1 MQKQGGHRS
10 LSRNRGRA
18 HHIVGLKLILEENRR
33 YLLELKHII
42 VHYGGVAAIRG
53 ISLEV
58 AEGSI
63 VTLIGAN
70 GAGKSTT
77 LRTISALKYPSSGQ
91 IWFRGE
97 RIDGLSPQNIV
108 KRRIAHAPEGK
119 RLFPL
124 MSVLD
129 NLYMGAFLRKD
140 RAGIKRDLDQ
150 IWQYFP
156 ILKDRQNQYAG
167 SLSGGEQQM
176 LTIARALM
184 SNPSLLLL
192 DEPSLGLAPLFMA
205 KVARIIEDINKTGIT
220 IILIEQNAN
229 LALRLAHKAYVME
242 RGKVVLKGTGQE
254 LIGNKHVREAY
265 LGVK

>member
-1 MQKQGGHRS
+1 LNLFSKGTG
-10 LSRNRGRA
+10 
-18 HHIVGLKLILEENRR
+18 ED
-33 YLLELKHII
+33 LLELKDIT
-42 VHYGGVAAIRG
+42 VHYGGVAAIKG
-53 ISLEV
+53 VSLDVE
-58 AEGSI
+58 EGSI
-63 VTLIGAN
+63 ATLIGAN

-77 LRTISALKYPSSGQ
+77 LRAISGLEHPSSGQ
-91 IWFRGE
+91 IWFRGK

-119 RLFPL
+119 RLFRL

-140 RAGIKRDLDQ
+140 RAAIRRNLEQ

-156 ILKDRQNQYAG
+156 ILKDRQKQVAG

-184 SNPSLLLL
+184 SDPSLLLL
-192 DEPSLGLAPLFMA
+192 DEPSLGLAPFFMA
-205 KVARIIEDINKTGIT
+205 KVARIIEDVNRAEIT

-242 RGKVVLKGTGQE
+242 RGEVVLEGTGQE
-254 LIGNKHVREAY
+254 LKGNKHVREAY

>member
-1 MQKQGGHRS
+1 LNLFSKGTG
-10 LSRNRGRA
+10 
-18 HHIVGLKLILEENRR
+18 ED
-33 YLLELKHII
+33 LLELKDIT

-53 ISLEV
+53 VSLDVE
-58 AEGSI
+58 EGSI
-63 VTLIGAN
+63 ATLIGAN

-77 LRTISALKYPSSGQ
+77 LRAISGLEHPSSGQ
-91 IWFRGE
+91 IWFRGK

-119 RLFPL
+119 RLFRL

-140 RAGIKRDLDQ
+140 RAAIRRNLEQ

-156 ILKDRQNQYAG
+156 ILKDRQKQVAG

-184 SNPSLLLL
+184 SDPSLLLL
-192 DEPSLGLAPLFMA
+192 DEPSLGLAPFFMA
-205 KVARIIEDINKTGIT
+205 KVARIIEDVNRAEIT

-242 RGKVVLKGTGQE
+242 RGEVVLEGTGQE
-254 LIGNKHVREAY
+254 LKGNKHVREAY